1 MEMDYSD
8 WLQEV
13 EENMLMEFDE
23 VCVEPEVA
31 QTKAKELMK
40 EVFNDFNQIDWH
52 PETLASML
60 VAREIPNIPTD
71 SYYGYQ

>member
-1 MEMDYSD
+1 
-8 WLQEV
+8 
-13 EENMLMEFDE
+13 MEFDE
-23 VCVEPEVA
+23 VCVDPEVA

-60 VAREIPNIPTD
+60 VAREIPDIPTD